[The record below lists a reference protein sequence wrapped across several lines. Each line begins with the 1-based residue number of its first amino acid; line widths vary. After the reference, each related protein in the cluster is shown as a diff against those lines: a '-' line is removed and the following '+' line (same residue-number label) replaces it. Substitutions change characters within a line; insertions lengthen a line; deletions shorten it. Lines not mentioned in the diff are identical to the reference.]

1 MTIVLIYNII
11 KYNIITLKA
20 GDILDLFTMN
30 MENQLKKNAPLADRM
45 RPESLEEF
53 VGQSHILGEG
63 KFLNRSIKADR
74 IYSMIFYGPP
84 GVGKTTLAKIIA
96 SSTKMNFEKLS
107 AVMAGVKE
115 IRDVV
120 NKAQENL
127 KLYNKR
133 TILFIDEI
141 HRFNKAQQ
149 DALLPYVERGIII
162 LIGATTENPYFE
174 VNKALL
180 SRMMVIPLKPLE
192 DEDII
197 KLLNRALMDE
207 KRGLGKF
214 KVKIEDEVLDY
225 IAKSSN
231 GDARAALNSLEIAV
245 LSTPQ
250 DDDGIIN
257 IDMETIKEC
266 LLAKYV
272 KYDKTGDEHY
282 DTISAFIKSMRG
294 SDPDATLYW
303 LAKMIEAGE
312 DPKFIARRIIICASE
327 DVGNADP
334 QALSVAVSAFNAV
347 DVIGMPE
354 GRIPLAQAACYVACA
369 PKSNAV
375 YVGIEKALEDV
386 RNKPVGQVPLH
397 LRDASY
403 KGASK
408 LGHGKGYKYPHD
420 YDGSYVNQQYLPDE
434 FVNARYYKPSENGYE
449 RKIKEYLNK
458 IFDNKKW

>member
-1 MTIVLIYNII
+1 
-11 KYNIITLKA
+11 
-20 GDILDLFTMN
+20 MN
-30 MENQLKKNAPLADRM
+30 MENQLRKNAPLADRM
-45 RPESLEEF
+45 RPETLDEF
-53 VGQSHILGEG
+53 LGQSHILGKG
-63 KFLNRSIKADR
+63 KFLNRLIRADR
-74 IYSMIFYGPP
+74 ICSMIFYGPP
-84 GVGKTTLAKIIA
+84 GVGKTTLARIIA
-96 SSTKMNFEKLS
+96 NSTKMNFEKLS

-115 IRDVV
+115 IRDVA
-120 NKAQENL
+120 NKAEESL

-180 SRMMVIPLKPLE
+180 SRMMVLPLKSLTE
-192 DEDII
+192 EDII
-197 KLLNRALMDE
+197 QILKRALKDE
-207 KRGLGKF
+207 EKGIGRF
-214 KVKIEDEVLDY
+214 KVNIGEQVLDF

-250 DDDGIIN
+250 DQNGIIN

-266 LLAKYV
+266 LLTKYV
-272 KYDKTGDEHY
+272 KYDKAGDEHY

-294 SDPDATLYW
+294 SDPDAALYW
-303 LAKMIEAGE
+303 LAKMIESGE

-334 QALSVAVSAFNAV
+334 LALNIAISAFNAV
-347 DVIGMPE
+347 NVIGMPE
-354 GRIPLAQAACYVACA
+354 GRIPLAQAACYIACA
-369 PKSNAV
+369 PKSNAA
-375 YVGIEKALEDV
+375 YVGINRALEDV
-386 RNKPVGQVPLH
+386 RNKPIGRVPAH

-403 KGASK
+403 KEASK
-408 LGHGKGYKYPHD
+408 LGHGVGYKYPHD
-420 YDGSYVNQQYLPDE
+420 YEGAYVKQQYLPDE
-434 FVNARYYKPSENGYE
+434 LLGIKYYIPTDNGYE
-449 RKIKEYLNK
+449 KKIKEYLNK
-458 IFDNKKW
+458 TIDLEK